1 MRKFNKLRI
10 LKDLKL
16 ALNNNNKKLD
26 IKNINK
32 ITLYKT
38 NKMLIFK

>member
-1 MRKFNKLRI
+1 MKINKLRI

-16 ALNNNNKKLD
+16 ALNNNNKKMD

-32 ITLYKT
+32 IILYKT
-38 NKMLIFK
+38 NTMLIFK

>member
-1 MRKFNKLRI
+1 MMTFNKLQI

-32 ITLYKT
+32 IILYKT

>member
-1 MRKFNKLRI
+1 MMIFNKLQI

-32 ITLYKT
+32 IILYKT

>member
-1 MRKFNKLRI
+1 MMTFNKLQI

-16 ALNNNNKKLD
+16 ALNNNNKILD

-32 ITLYKT
+32 IILYKI
-38 NKMLIFK
+38 NRMLIFK

>member
-1 MRKFNKLRI
+1 MMTFNKLQI

-32 ITLYKT
+32 IILYKT
-38 NKMLIFK
+38 NRMLIFK